1 GNGDSKHSVDIA
13 GYQAFEGMQLFV
25 GTRNVSFNLGRS
37 NDLIVMLEKSI
48 PTPPLI
54 NPFDGAARITKVLES
69 I

>member
-1 GNGDSKHSVDIA
+1 MVIVKHSVDIA

-54 NPFDGAARITKVLES
+54 NPF
-69 I
+69 

>member
-1 GNGDSKHSVDIA
+1 MVIVKHSVDIA
-13 GYQAFEGMQLFV
+13 GYQVSEGMQLFV

-54 NPFDGAARITKVLES
+54 NLLMVLLES
-69 I
+69 PKF